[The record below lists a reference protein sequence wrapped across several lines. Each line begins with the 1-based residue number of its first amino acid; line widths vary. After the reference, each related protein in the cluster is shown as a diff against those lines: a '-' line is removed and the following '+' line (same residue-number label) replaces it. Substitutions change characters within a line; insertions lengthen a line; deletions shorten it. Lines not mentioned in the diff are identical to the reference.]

1 MKAASGRQ
9 CWQIN
14 NLKDSQFGE
23 NVAENRTQKLP
34 EKKRDSWVIVSTS
47 RHSKKKNA
55 RTIMHV
61 AFVMKYFHIFFEDVI
76 HVNDL
81 S

>member
-47 RHSKKKNA
+47 RHSKKKKCQNNNA
-55 RTIMHV
+55 CGICNE
-61 AFVMKYFHIFFEDVI
+61 IFSYI
-76 HVNDL
+76 L
-81 S
+81 